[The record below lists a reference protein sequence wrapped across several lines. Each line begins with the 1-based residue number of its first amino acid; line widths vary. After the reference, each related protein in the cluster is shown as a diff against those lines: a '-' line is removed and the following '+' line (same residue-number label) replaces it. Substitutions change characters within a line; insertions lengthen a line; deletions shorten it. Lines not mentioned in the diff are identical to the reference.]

1 MSTTKEPIY
10 VEGLRFFNPRETA
23 PDFVRG
29 EIIVNLKQFFDFV
42 STQEEHYTEYEGN
55 KQLKLSMKTGKK
67 GGMYFE
73 VDTFKPTPKGAATQ
87 KVEVASADDLPF

>member
-23 PDFVRG
+23 PEFVKG

-42 STQEEHYTEYEGN
+42 STQKEHYTEYQGN
-55 KQLKLSMKTGKK
+55 KQLKLAMKTGKS
-67 GGMYFE
+67 GNMYFE
-73 VDTFKPTPKGAATQ
+73 VDTYKPKAKAEATQ
-87 KVEVASADDLPF
+87 KVEVAEASDLPF

>member
-23 PDFVRG
+23 PEF
-29 EIIVNLKQFFDFV
+29 VNLKEFFDFV
-42 STQEEHYTEYEGN
+42 STQKEHYTEYQGN
-55 KQLKLSMKTGKK
+55 KQLKLNMLSGKS
-67 GGMYFE
+67 GMYFT

-87 KVEVASADDLPF
+87 KVEVASAADLPF